1 MTLYIAERVDVVCGR
16 GDRPGPLRDQFA
28 DLGPPFAQCRVWPAL
43 PRHLPPCLGV
53 GQRPGDGD
61 GVGLILEPDRGTD
74 EDVAQRHAAGEGTGR
89 VLGEVGVDELPGA
102 SGPGQHPVDDEYPT
116 VSHSPTIDTRRD
128 PRRAHSRPSG
138 ELVDPDLHAD
148 DGGQMSDPF
157 SPVQLG
163 PVTLGNRIIK
173 AATSEGRS
181 PEGLVTDDLIAF
193 HRSFADGGVGM
204 TTVAYCC
211 VSPEGASAPGQI
223 VMSPQALPGLRRLTD
238 TVHGAGA
245 AISAQLG
252 HAGVVAPKSLTG
264 VTAVA
269 PSRFV
274 NPTSFAYCRAIT
286 RDEIRVVVDQFS
298 AAAQV
303 AIDAGFD
310 AVELH
315 FGHLYLPSSFM
326 SPLMNRRKDEY
337 GGSIDNRSRF
347 AREIAE
353 RVREVAGGRVA
364 VIAKLDMDDGLPGS
378 IWIDEAL
385 RTAQL
390 LDADGALDAIE
401 LTQGSSVYKPM
412 YLFRGDVPVREFAR
426 VVPPALRP
434 GIRLAGKRVMGN
446 YPYTDLYM
454 LEAARQFVPVVQKT
468 KLILLGGITNRDHLE
483 TGMSEGFDFMAMG
496 RALLREPDLVN
507 KMTADPATRS
517 RCTHNNKCMVTVFG
531 RTHCVLDPEQ
541 RYGPVP
547 AKVEDTAATPVAS
560 LQINS

>member
-1 MTLYIAERVDVVCGR
+1 
-16 GDRPGPLRDQFA
+16 
-28 DLGPPFAQCRVWPAL
+28 
-43 PRHLPPCLGV
+43 
-53 GQRPGDGD
+53 
-61 GVGLILEPDRGTD
+61 
-74 EDVAQRHAAGEGTGR
+74 
-89 VLGEVGVDELPGA
+89 
-102 SGPGQHPVDDEYPT
+102 
-116 VSHSPTIDTRRD
+116 
-128 PRRAHSRPSG
+128 
-138 ELVDPDLHAD
+138 
-148 DGGQMSDPF
+148 
-157 SPVQLG
+157 
-163 PVTLGNRIIK
+163 
-173 AATSEGRS
+173 
-181 PEGLVTDDLIAF
+181 
-193 HRSFADGGVGM
+193 M

-211 VSPEGASAPGQI
+211 VSPKGASAPGQI
-223 VMSPQALPGLRRLTD
+223 LMSPPALPGLRRLTD
-238 TVHGAGA
+238 AVHGSGA

-252 HAGVVAPKSLTG
+252 HAGVVAPKALTG

-274 NPTSFAYCRAIT
+274 NPISFAYCRAIT
-286 RDEIRVVVDQFS
+286 RDEIRVVVDQFG

-315 FGHLYLPSSFM
+315 FGHLYLPSSFL

-347 AREIAE
+347 AREIVE
-353 RVREVAGGRVA
+353 RVRDVAGSQFA
-364 VIAKLDMDDGLPGS
+364 VIAKLDMDDGLPGG

-390 LDADGALDAIE
+390 LDADGTLDAIE

-426 VVPPALRP
+426 VAPAALRP
-434 GIRLAGKRVMGN
+434 GIRLAGKRIMGS

-454 LEAARQFVPVVQKT
+454 LEAARQFIPVVRNT

-483 TGMSEGFDFMAMG
+483 TGMREGFDFMAMG

-541 RYGPVP
+541 RYGPALARP
-547 AKVEDTAATPVAS
+547 KDSAATPAAS
-560 LQINS
+560 LPINP